1 ASGKW
6 IARAGDT
13 QGNMG
18 ATIDE
23 AASSLAQLLQL
34 EKRREE
40 NAAAMVALSKKVAD
54 KLKRGE
60 QPTDVE
66 LRDLFGLD
74 PRHTYVK
81 QSAVGQFLVDYMGV
95 PRNKIRASLGAAAGD
110 VTSDGG
116 VKYPVVYPRKLHQ
129 VFGTTKAADEAQAGD
144 KQANPF
150 ANNKIFTADKVEAA
164 RARMRKKLGT
174 LNSGIDPELLIDGM
188 TIAGAYIESGV
199 RNFT

>member
-1 ASGKW
+1 MDIIKDTGAAEAATDSEQQRVIERHGLPGGTTFSRGRGLARGKW
-6 IARAGDT
+6 IARAGAT
-13 QGNMG
+13 RGKMA

-23 AASSLAQLLQL
+23 AARSLAQFLQL

-40 NAAAMVALSKKVAD
+40 SIAAMVALSKKVAD
-54 KLKRGE
+54 KLQRGE

-74 PRHTYVK
+74 PRHAYVK
-81 QSAVGQFLVDYMGV
+81 QSAVGPFLVGYMGV

-129 VFGTTKAADEAQAGD
+129 VLAQQVA
-144 KQANPF
+144 Q
-150 ANNKIFTADKVEAA
+150 
-164 RARMRKKLGT
+164 
-174 LNSGIDPELLIDGM
+174 
-188 TIAGAYIESGV
+188 
-199 RNFT
+199 